1 MCCAWPDVQ
10 SPHHPRSLEKES
22 AAMDQVRQADID
34 LLEAE
39 RTLVVSLLNG
49 LRANALAPLE
59 DIARLE
65 ARLTSLDKRLREA
78 ARDP

>member
-1 MCCAWPDVQ
+1 
-10 SPHHPRSLEKES
+10 
-22 AAMDQVRQADID
+22 MDQVRQADID
-34 LLEAE
+34 LLKAE

-65 ARLTSLDKRLREA
+65 ARLTSLDKRLRKA